1 MKSKPRALL
10 FFIILFTYVVL
21 QFLWWEILL
30 VRQNGEIIDEKQKIV
45 ALSVSDDK
53 RLTAE
58 LKELQNKRTNKTV
71 MIVGEGTVFLLLLLF
86 GIFKIKQAYDREEE
100 LRRQQNNFFL
110 SITHELKTPIAATK
124 LQLQTIQKQKPE
136 PAIQEELIQNA
147 LQETERLNT
156 LIDNVL
162 LASRMESPG
171 FKVELS
177 SIDFSELL
185 LKLIKRY
192 YAKEIESGILQLN
205 VPASQ
210 TVMADEQA
218 LTSIVTNLVDNAL
231 KYSGSE
237 KNIQIDLSQ
246 QDKKIIFEVRD
257 KGVGISKADKEKVFS
272 RFYRAGNEE
281 TRRSKGTGLGLY
293 IVKKLVEAQ
302 KGDVQLK
309 DNEGSGTIFIIRF
322 NAV

>member
-1 MKSKPRALL
+1 MKHKPRAII
-10 FFIILFTYVVL
+10 FFSILFTYVVL

-30 VRQNGEIIDEKQKIV
+30 VKQSGQIIDEKQKIV

-53 RLTAE
+53 QLKTE
-58 LKELQNKRTNKTV
+58 LRELQNKRATKTV
-71 MIVGEGTVFLLLLLF
+71 MIVSEGTVFLLLLLF
-86 GIFKIKQAYDREEE
+86 GVYKIKQAYDKEDE

-136 PAIQEELIQNA
+136 ANVQEELIKNA

-177 SIDFSELL
+177 PIDLSELIQ
-185 LKLIKRY
+185 KLVKRY
-192 YAKEIESGILQLN
+192 YSKESGSGSLHVN
-205 VPASQ
+205 TNTSKA
-210 TVMADEQA
+210 VMADEQA
-218 LTSIVTNLVDNAL
+218 LTSILTNLVDNAL
-231 KYSGSE
+231 NYSGDE
-237 KNIQIDLSQ
+237 KNIHIQLSQ
-246 QDKKIIFEVRD
+246 HGEKIVLEVKD
-257 KGVGISKADKEKVFS
+257 SGVGVSKQDKEKIFN

-302 KGDVQLK
+302 KGDIQVR
-309 DNEGSGTIFIIRF
+309 DNDPSGTIFSIRF
-322 NAV
+322 NAA

>member
-1 MKSKPRALL
+1 
-10 FFIILFTYVVL
+10 
-21 QFLWWEILL
+21 LL
-30 VRQNGEIIDEKQKIV
+30 VKQSGQIIDEKQKIV

-53 RLTAE
+53 QLKTE
-58 LKELQNKRTNKTV
+58 LRELQNKRATKTV
-71 MIVGEGTVFLLLLLF
+71 MIVSEGTVFLLLLLF
-86 GIFKIKQAYDREEE
+86 GVYKIKQAYDKEDE

-136 PAIQEELIQNA
+136 ANVQEELIKNA

-177 SIDFSELL
+177 PIDLSELIQ
-185 LKLIKRY
+185 KLVKRY
-192 YAKEIESGILQLN
+192 YSKESGSGSLHVN
-205 VPASQ
+205 TNTSKA
-210 TVMADEQA
+210 VMADEQA
-218 LTSIVTNLVDNAL
+218 LTSILTNLVDNAL
-231 KYSGSE
+231 NYSGDE
-237 KNIQIDLSQ
+237 KNIHIQLSQ
-246 QDKKIIFEVRD
+246 HGEKIVLEVKD
-257 KGVGISKADKEKVFS
+257 SGVGVSKQDKEKIFN

-302 KGDVQLK
+302 KGDIQVR
-309 DNEGSGTIFIIRF
+309 DNDPSGTIFSIRF
-322 NAV
+322 NAA